1 MAPAGDSLAEP
12 ITVAGLRAEVLDEKR
27 ASISAEKRASI
38 ATDPRP
44 ATADAGAVTPAGG
57 VTPDGQFP
65 TAEELDTLRRVPNK
79 IPMKL
84 FSIAFIELCER
95 FSYYGCTVV
104 FTNFIQQKLP
114 EGSTTGADP
123 EQPGA
128 LGMGQRASTGITTFN
143 QFWQYFMPL
152 LGAYIADQYWG
163 RYKTIS
169 WALGIDIIGHII
181 LIMSAIPPVIGNQ
194 GGALGAMIIAIIVIG
209 FGTGGFKPNVNP
221 LIVEQLGEQYM
232 HVKTLKSGERVIVD
246 PAVTIERVYLW
257 FYFCINVGAL
267 VGQVTMVFAEK
278 EIGFWLSYTLP
289 TFMLCLCPLVMW
301 LNRHKYERRPPGG
314 SVLGQ
319 ALKTWF
325 LAQKGCWSINP
336 VATWKNLHKDDFW
349 EKVKPSNFSHETRP
363 KWMTFDDAWVDE
375 LSRGFNACAVFC
387 WYPIFW
393 LCYNQINNNLISQAA
408 VMQRHGVPNDILSNL
423 NPFAL
428 LIFIPLNDF
437 FIYPAL
443 RKAGFRF
450 TPIKK
455 ITAGFFTG
463 AAAMIWAAVV
473 QHYIYQKSEC
483 GKYASGEDCAAVE
496 INVWA
501 QTGSYVLIALSEVFA
516 SITSLEYAF
525 SKAPK
530 NMRSMVQAVALFM
543 TAFSAAL
550 GQALVGLAADP
561 LLVWNYG
568 VVAILAVIAGTCFYV
583 QFRDL
588 DVHEDDLNALPEG
601 HAGATADEEA
611 PLGTKEVN

>member
-1 MAPAGDSLAEP
+1 MAPTGDAMGE
-12 ITVAGLRAEVLDEKR
+12 TVAAAGLHAEMIDEKR
-27 ASISAEKRASI
+27 ASMAAERRSSVV
-38 ATDPRP
+38 TDPQAP
-44 ATADAGAVTPAGG
+44 AAAVSAGG
-57 VTPDGQFP
+57 VTADGQFP
-65 TAEELDTLRRVPNK
+65 TPEEMQSLRRIANK

-104 FTNFIQQKLP
+104 FTNFIQQPLP
-114 EGSTTGADP
+114 PGSTTGADD

-143 QFWQYFMPL
+143 QFWQYLMPL
-152 LGAYIADQYWG
+152 LGAYLADQYWG
-163 RYKTIS
+163 RYRTIS
-169 WALGIDIIGHII
+169 YALVIDIIGHII
-181 LIMSAIPPVIGNQ
+181 LIISAVPGVIQ
-194 GGALGAMIIAIIVIG
+194 SDGALGAMIVAIIVIG

-246 PAVTIERVYLW
+246 PAVTIERVYMW
-257 FYFCINVGAL
+257 FYWAINIGAL

-278 EIGFWLSYTLP
+278 YVGFWLSYTLP
-289 TFMLCLCPLVMW
+289 TFMLCICPIILF
-301 LNRHKYERRPPGG
+301 LNRKNYERRPPGG
-314 SVLGQ
+314 SVLGP
-319 ALKTWF
+319 AMKTFF
-325 LAQKGCWSINP
+325 LAQKGRWSINP
-336 VATWKNLHKDDFW
+336 FQTWKNMHTGDFW
-349 EKVKPSNFSHETRP
+349 ENVKPSRFSHESRP

-375 LSRGFNACAVFC
+375 LRRGFNACAVFC

-408 VMQRHGVPNDILSNL
+408 LMQRHGVPNDILSNL

-428 LIFIPLNDF
+428 LIFIPLNDRL
-437 FIYPAL
+437 IYPAL
-443 RKAGFRF
+443 RKAGIRF

-483 GKYASGEDCAAVE
+483 GMRASGEDCAVVE

-501 QTGSYVLIALSEVFA
+501 QTGAYVLIALSEVFA

-568 VVAILAVIAGTCFYV
+568 VVAILAVIAGTCFWF
-583 QFRDL
+583 QFKDL
-588 DVHEDDLNALPEG
+588 DVHEDELNALPEG
-601 HAGATADEEA
+601 QAGTKLDEES
-611 PLGTKEVN
+611 PMGEKRVDG

>member
-1 MAPAGDSLAEP
+1 MAPTGDAMGE
-12 ITVAGLRAEVLDEKR
+12 TVAAAGLHAEMVDEKR
-27 ASISAEKRASI
+27 ASVAAERRSSVV
-38 ATDPRP
+38 TDPQAP
-44 ATADAGAVTPAGG
+44 AAAVSSGG
-57 VTPDGQFP
+57 VTADGQFP
-65 TAEELDTLRRVPNK
+65 TPEEMQSLRRIANK

-104 FTNFIQQKLP
+104 FTNFIQQPLP
-114 EGSTTGADP
+114 PGSTTGADD

-143 QFWQYFMPL
+143 QFWQYLMPL
-152 LGAYIADQYWG
+152 LGAYLADQYWG

-169 WALGIDIIGHII
+169 YALVVDIIGHLI
-181 LIMSAIPPVIGNQ
+181 LIVSAVPGVIQ
-194 GGALGAMIIAIIVIG
+194 SDGALGAMIVAIIVIG

-232 HVKTLKSGERVIVD
+232 HVKTLKSGERIIID
-246 PAVTIERVYLW
+246 PAVTIERVYMW
-257 FYFCINVGAL
+257 FYWAINIGAL

-278 EIGFWLSYTLP
+278 YVGFWLSYTLP
-289 TFMLCLCPLVMW
+289 TFMLCICPIILFF
-301 LNRHKYERRPPGG
+301 NRKNYERRPPGG
-314 SVLGQ
+314 SVLGP
-319 ALKTWF
+319 AMKTFF
-325 LAQKGCWSINP
+325 LAQKGRWSINP
-336 VATWKNLHKDDFW
+336 FQTWKNMHTGDFW
-349 EKVKPSNFSHETRP
+349 ENVKPSRFSHENRP

-375 LSRGFNACAVFC
+375 LRRGFNACAVFC

-408 VMQRHGVPNDILSNL
+408 LMQRHGVPNDILSNL

-428 LIFIPLNDF
+428 LIFIPLNDRL
-437 FIYPAL
+437 IYPAL
-443 RKAGFRF
+443 RKAGIRF

-483 GKYASGEDCAAVE
+483 GMRASGEDCPVVE

-501 QTGSYVLIALSEVFA
+501 QTGAYVLIALSEVFA

-568 VVAILAVIAGTCFYV
+568 VVAILAVIAGTCFWF
-583 QFRDL
+583 QFKDL
-588 DVHEDDLNALPEG
+588 DIIEDELNALPEG
-601 HAGATADEEA
+601 QAGAKFDEES
-611 PLGTKEVN
+611 PLGEKRVDG

>member
-1 MAPAGDSLAEP
+1 MAPTGDAMGE
-12 ITVAGLRAEVLDEKR
+12 TVAAAGLHAEMVDEKR
-27 ASISAEKRASI
+27 ASVAAERRSSVV
-38 ATDPRP
+38 TDPQAP
-44 ATADAGAVTPAGG
+44 AAAVSSGG
-57 VTPDGQFP
+57 VTADGQFP
-65 TAEELDTLRRVPNK
+65 TPEEMQSLRRIANK

-104 FTNFIQQKLP
+104 FTNFIQQPLP
-114 EGSTTGADP
+114 PGSTTGADD

-143 QFWQYFMPL
+143 QFWQYLMPL
-152 LGAYIADQYWG
+152 LGAYLADQYWG

-169 WALGIDIIGHII
+169 YALVVDIIGHLI
-181 LIMSAIPPVIGNQ
+181 LIVSAVPGVIQ
-194 GGALGAMIIAIIVIG
+194 SDGALGAMIVGIIVIG

-232 HVKTLKSGERVIVD
+232 HVKTLKSGERVIID
-246 PAVTIERVYLW
+246 PAVTIERVYMW
-257 FYFCINVGAL
+257 FYWAINIGAL

-278 EIGFWLSYTLP
+278 YVGFWLSYTLP
-289 TFMLCLCPLVMW
+289 TFMLCICPIILFF
-301 LNRHKYERRPPGG
+301 NRKNYERRPPGG
-314 SVLGQ
+314 SVLGP
-319 ALKTWF
+319 AMKTFF
-325 LAQKGCWSINP
+325 LAQKGRWSINP
-336 VATWKNLHKDDFW
+336 FQTWKNMHTGDFW
-349 EKVKPSNFSHETRP
+349 ENVKPSRFSHENRP

-375 LSRGFNACAVFC
+375 LRRGFNACAVFC

-408 VMQRHGVPNDILSNL
+408 LMQRHGVPNDILSNL

-428 LIFIPLNDF
+428 LIFIPLNDRL
-437 FIYPAL
+437 IYPAL
-443 RKAGFRF
+443 RKAGIRF

-483 GKYASGEDCAAVE
+483 GMRASGEDCPVVE

-501 QTGSYVLIALSEVFA
+501 QTGAYVLIALSEVFA

-568 VVAILAVIAGTCFYV
+568 VVAILAVIAGTCFWF
-583 QFRDL
+583 QFKDL
-588 DVHEDDLNALPEG
+588 DIIEDELNALPEG
-601 HAGATADEEA
+601 QAGAKFDEES
-611 PLGTKEVN
+611 PLGEKRVDG

>member
-1 MAPAGDSLAEP
+1 MAPTGDAMGE
-12 ITVAGLRAEVLDEKR
+12 TVAAAGLHAEMVDEKR
-27 ASISAEKRASI
+27 ASVAAERRSSVV
-38 ATDPRP
+38 TDPQAP
-44 ATADAGAVTPAGG
+44 AAAVSSGG
-57 VTPDGQFP
+57 VTADGQFP
-65 TAEELDTLRRVPNK
+65 TPEEMQSLRRIANK

-104 FTNFIQQKLP
+104 SASP
-114 EGSTTGADP
+114 PGSTTGADD

-143 QFWQYFMPL
+143 QFWQYLMPL
-152 LGAYIADQYWG
+152 LGAYLADQYWG

-169 WALGIDIIGHII
+169 YALVVDIIGHLI
-181 LIMSAIPPVIGNQ
+181 LIVSAVPGVIQ
-194 GGALGAMIIAIIVIG
+194 SDGALGAMIVAIIVIG

-232 HVKTLKSGERVIVD
+232 HVKTLKSGERVIID
-246 PAVTIERVYLW
+246 PAVTIERVYMW
-257 FYFCINVGAL
+257 FYWAINIGAL

-278 EIGFWLSYTLP
+278 YVGFWLSYTLP
-289 TFMLCLCPLVMW
+289 TFMLCICPIILFF
-301 LNRHKYERRPPGG
+301 NRKNYERRPPGG
-314 SVLGQ
+314 SVLGP
-319 ALKTWF
+319 AMKTFF
-325 LAQKGCWSINP
+325 LAQKGRWSINP
-336 VATWKNLHKDDFW
+336 FQTWKNMHTGDFW
-349 EKVKPSNFSHETRP
+349 ENVKPSRFSHENRP

-375 LSRGFNACAVFC
+375 LRRGFNACAVFC

-408 VMQRHGVPNDILSNL
+408 LMQRHGVPNDILSNL

-428 LIFIPLNDF
+428 LIFIPLNDRL
-437 FIYPAL
+437 IYPAL
-443 RKAGFRF
+443 RKAGIRF

-483 GKYASGEDCAAVE
+483 GMRASGEDCPVVE

-501 QTGSYVLIALSEVFA
+501 QTGAYVLIALSEVFA

-568 VVAILAVIAGTCFYV
+568 VVAILAVIAGTCFWF
-583 QFRDL
+583 QFKDL
-588 DVHEDDLNALPEG
+588 DIIEDELNALPEG
-601 HAGATADEEA
+601 QAGAKFDEES
-611 PLGTKEVN
+611 PLGEKRVDG

>member
-1 MAPAGDSLAEP
+1 MGE
-12 ITVAGLRAEVLDEKR
+12 TVAAAGLHAEMVDEKR
-27 ASISAEKRASI
+27 ASVAAERRSSVV
-38 ATDPRP
+38 TDPHAP
-44 ATADAGAVTPAGG
+44 AASVSAGG
-57 VTPDGQFP
+57 VTADGQFP
-65 TAEELDTLRRVPNK
+65 TPEEMQSLRRIANK

-104 FTNFIQQKLP
+104 FTNFIQQPLP
-114 EGSTTGADP
+114 PGSTTGADD

-143 QFWQYFMPL
+143 QFWQYLMPL
-152 LGAYIADQYWG
+152 LGAYLADQYWG

-169 WALGIDIIGHII
+169 YALVIDIIGHII
-181 LIMSAIPPVIGNQ
+181 LIISAVPGVIQ
-194 GGALGAMIIAIIVIG
+194 SDGALGAMIVAIIVIG

-232 HVKTLKSGERVIVD
+232 HIKTLKSGERVIID
-246 PAVTIERVYLW
+246 PAVTIERVYMW
-257 FYFCINVGAL
+257 FYWAINIGAL

-278 EIGFWLSYTLP
+278 YVGFWLSYTLP
-289 TFMLCLCPLVMW
+289 TFMLCICPIILF
-301 LNRHKYERRPPGG
+301 LNRKNYERRPPGG
-314 SVLGQ
+314 SVLGP
-319 ALKTWF
+319 AMKTFF
-325 LAQKGCWSINP
+325 LAQKGRWSINP
-336 VATWKNLHKDDFW
+336 FQTWKNMHTGDFW
-349 EKVKPSNFSHETRP
+349 ENVKPSRFSHESRP

-375 LSRGFNACAVFC
+375 LRRGFNACAVFC

-408 VMQRHGVPNDILSNL
+408 LMQRHGVPNDILSNL

-428 LIFIPLNDF
+428 LIFIPLNDRL
-437 FIYPAL
+437 IYPAL
-443 RKAGFRF
+443 RKAGIRF

-483 GKYASGEDCAAVE
+483 GMRASGEDCAVVE

-501 QTGSYVLIALSEVFA
+501 QTGAYVLIALSEVFA

-568 VVAILAVIAGTCFYV
+568 VVAILAVIAGTCFWF
-583 QFRDL
+583 QFKDL
-588 DVHEDDLNALPEG
+588 DIIEDELNALPEG
-601 HAGATADEEA
+601 QAGAKLDEES
-611 PLGTKEVN
+611 PMGEKRVDG